1 MDKYS
6 ELKKL
11 KDLLDKQILTEEEYE
26 KEKEKILGYKSPA
39 KKIEESTK
47 VMEVKENNKNLD
59 ESPAHKLTT
68 KKNNP
73 SKYSLILVSLIS
85 LFLIFYFVAEDSSSL
100 SSTTTTLP
108 STTTTLPTTTSTL
121 SDSEKQKIKICRSKK
136 NQVLKKVTTTFNI
149 LDDAFDQVVFI
160 EDNGFKFEPAIQKL
174 EDMNFFDFRNP
185 QDETERRLDEIEQLL
200 GAIMPTAIYGLEIYY
215 EGYKQFLRDGNDS
228 RAESTYLQ
236 GDPYM
241 DASFD
246 EVSEIREKINKI
258 NC

>member
-11 KDLLDKQILTEEEYE
+11 KDLLDNQILTEEEYE
-26 KEKEKILGYKSPA
+26 KEKEKILGYKSPT
-39 KKIEESTK
+39 KKIDESTK
-47 VMEVKENNKNLD
+47 VTEVKEKNK
-59 ESPAHKLTT
+59 KLNKSQVYKSKT

-121 SDSEKQKIKICRSKK
+121 SDSEKEKIKICKSKK
-136 NQVLKKVTTTFNI
+136 NQVLKKVTTTYNI

-160 EDNGFKFEPAIQKL
+160 EDNGFKFEPAIRTL
-174 EDMNFFDFRNP
+174 EEIDFYDFRNP

-215 EGYKQFLRDGNDS
+215 EGYKNEPGGS
-228 RAESTYLQ
+228 GVIMGK
-236 GDPYM
+236 GDW
-241 DASFD
+241 
-246 EVSEIREKINKI
+246 INE
-258 NC
+258 N

>member
-11 KDLLDKQILTEEEYE
+11 KDLLDNQILTEEEYE
-26 KEKEKILGYKSPA
+26 KEKEKILGYKSPT
-39 KKIEESTK
+39 KKIDESTK
-47 VMEVKENNKNLD
+47 VTEVKEKNK
-59 ESPAHKLTT
+59 KLNKSQVYKSKT

-121 SDSEKQKIKICRSKK
+121 SDSEKEKIKICKSKK
-136 NQVLKKVTTTFNI
+136 NQVLKKVTTTYNI

-160 EDNGFKFEPAIQKL
+160 EDNGFKFEPAIRTL
-174 EDMNFFDFRNP
+174 EEIDFYDFRNP

-241 DASFD
+241 DQSFD
-246 EVSEIREKINKI
+246 EVSKIRDKINKI
-258 NC
+258 DC